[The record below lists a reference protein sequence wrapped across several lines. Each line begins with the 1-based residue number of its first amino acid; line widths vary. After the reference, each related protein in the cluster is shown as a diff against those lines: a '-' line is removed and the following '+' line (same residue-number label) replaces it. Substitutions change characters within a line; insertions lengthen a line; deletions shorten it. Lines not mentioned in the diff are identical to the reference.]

1 MKQLNWF
8 LKLLGRQGRHDS
20 GAPRGRGPATHVIIL
35 DGTMSSLRDGFE
47 TNAGLTFK
55 LLREA
60 GARSNL
66 TVYYEA
72 GIQWPTWRHT
82 WHVMTGRGTNRQI
95 RRAYGVLASRY
106 RPGDTIVLMGYSR
119 GAFAVRSLAGMV
131 GRVGLLRHDA
141 ATVSA
146 VRNAYRHYQAGGTS
160 DSAQAFKRLSCHE
173 RVEIAAVGVW
183 DTVKALGRRTPLDR
197 ADRHGFHDHRLA
209 DHVQRGFHAL
219 ALDERR
225 NIYRPVLWDTATSQ
239 AATVEQVWFR
249 GTHGDVGGQLGGFHH
264 ARPLANIPLVWMLDR
279 IAVAG
284 VPLPD
289 GWRARFPCDVTA
301 PSMGQWR
308 GWSKLFLWRQGRTV
322 LIDPSERLHETVD
335 HADHAQRISPAFYT

>member
-1 MKQLNWF
+1 
-8 LKLLGRQGRHDS
+8 
-20 GAPRGRGPATHVIIL
+20 
-35 DGTMSSLRDGFE
+35 MSSLRDGFE

-60 GARSNL
+60 GARANL

-72 GIQWPTWRHT
+72 GIQWPDWRHT

-131 GRVGLLRHDA
+131 GRVGLLRHDH

-146 VRNAYRHYQAGGTS
+146 VRNAYRHYEAGGTS
-160 DSAQAFKRLSCHE
+160 DSARAFRRLTCHE

-197 ADRHGFHDHRLA
+197 VDRHGFHDHRLA

-225 NIYRPVLWDTATSQ
+225 RIYAPVLWDTA
-239 AATVEQVWFR
+239 AAQSAIVEQVWFR
-249 GTHGDVGGQLGGFHH
+249 GTHGDVGGQLDGFHH

-279 IAVAG
+279 IADVG
-284 VPLPD
+284 VPLPE
-289 GWRARFPCDVTA
+289 GWRTRFPCDVTA
-301 PSMGQWR
+301 PSLGQWR
-308 GWSKLFLWRQGRTV
+308 GWSKLFVLRKGRAM
-322 LIDPSERLHETVD
+322 LFDPSERLHDTVETPVPASD
-335 HADHAQRISPAFYT
+335 GTPAFDV